1 MRVIDFHVHLPLRDA
16 GGDVERAA
24 RILVR
29 EMNEVGVSHAL
40 AIAIEASPEVFV
52 KHVTPS
58 LLKRALEPVAYD
70 WRALSHPTLYRAML
84 NPEEA
89 VSDHIKLIQRHVAPS
104 EAVAAAAESSG
115 GRILAVASYCRR
127 SGVDGYLERLERL
140 KGRIVGVKVYP
151 TLHFIRPNDPE
162 LEPLMDYLESEGLLL
177 IVHTGCDPG
186 IWELPAFCAY
196 ANPSYLE
203 DIARR
208 HKDLVIVA
216 AHMGSYSYL
225 LPGIYFTEA
234 LRLARSRDNVYL
246 DTSATTLHQVKIAL
260 GRVGPDKLLFG
271 SDYPYYADASM
282 KDIVEA
288 YLSASLPERVKEKI
302 LWENA
307 ASLLEWVGVKVRV
320 AESTP

>member
-16 GGDVERAA
+16 GGDIDRAT
-24 RILVR
+24 RMLLR
-29 EMNEVGVSHAL
+29 EMDGAGVSHAL

-58 LLKRALEPVAYD
+58 LLRRALEPVAYD
-70 WRALSHPTLYRAML
+70 WRAISHPTLYRAMV

-89 VSDHIKLIQRHVAPS
+89 VSDHVKLLQRHVAPS
-104 EAVAAAAESSG
+104 EAVATAAEASG

-127 SGVDGYLERLERL
+127 AGVDGYLDRLERL
-140 KGRIVGVKVYP
+140 RGRIVGVKVYP

-186 IWELPAFCAY
+186 IWELPAFCAH

-203 DIARR
+203 DVARR

-225 LPGIYFTEA
+225 LPGIYFAEA
-234 LRLARSRDNVYL
+234 LRLARARDNVYL
-246 DTSATTLHQVKIAL
+246 DTSATTLHQVKVAL
-260 GRVGPDKLLFG
+260 GKVGPEKLLFG
-271 SDYPYYADASM
+271 SDYPYYAEAAM

-307 ASLLEWVGVKVRV
+307 ARLLEAVGVRV
-320 AESTP
+320 EAAEPTL